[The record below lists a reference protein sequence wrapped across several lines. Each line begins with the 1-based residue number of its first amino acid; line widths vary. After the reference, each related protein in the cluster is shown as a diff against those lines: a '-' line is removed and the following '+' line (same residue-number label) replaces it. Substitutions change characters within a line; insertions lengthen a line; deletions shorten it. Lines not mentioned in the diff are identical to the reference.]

1 MLLYNLI
8 FGIHLYFS
16 IKQATDAVAKRLTEQ
31 VWHYANEI
39 DAYASN
45 LMNMAQSS
53 ASLLGRREFTDHLDV
68 SGFLTDILQQYQL
81 THGIKLFWLSRGND
95 WNIYH
100 AHRHDGLV
108 VIDQVADPVL
118 TSGQIWWL
126 QQQEQGEGFWT
137 DPRREAKGGWLISYM
152 VPVYSKSMILGYLVI
167 DVNLAD
173 LRMQVIDREMG
184 QPKFSIL
191 NGMGQYVQT
200 DSKTAQQY
208 NLQSIFESQDIYG
221 TPGLWS
227 DICALVEYG
236 KPTFRKIWV
245 PMRQHEYWVVG
256 APIKSG
262 RWWMI
267 THIRREVA
275 LVSVREQARVDALV
289 MLLSLVLI
297 FTCAC
302 LVSDRISRPVSRLK
316 QSMDDF
322 TYRQIKPA
330 IVNYSSDEIGSL
342 TESFRRLVRKLA
354 DREQALREARANN
367 IGHLVQRLRG
377 NYFYFNLNRNGCIT
391 HVSPSVEAILGY
403 RQGEFLRPL
412 IHFLNTYN
420 DRLKFRKQL
429 HMALE
434 GRWGETF
441 ELDIRSRDHRI
452 HRIEIF
458 WSDMGDASDKQ
469 SLIEGLANDITERVS
484 DTKKFKLLLDSAP
497 DATIIAT
504 PEGIIS
510 MVNSRAEELFGYQR
524 EELVNMPLKLLTPA
538 EHRALHPLLGDL
550 ASASWEALCLVEF
563 ESHGVN
569 SHGRIFPVDITSNPL
584 KTSDG
589 LLISMV
595 VRDIT
600 ERKRIEQELTGA
612 RDVAE
617 KANRAK
623 GLFLSNMSHELRTP
637 LNGVLGNAQLLL
649 RNRSLSEQDRMVLE
663 NIDVSGRHL
672 LSLINDILDM
682 TKIESSEIE
691 LNIAPTDLRELL
703 SDVQNI
709 LMEKAEGK
717 GLELRLD
724 IQQEL
729 PDVVMLDESKV
740 RQVLL
745 NLVSNAVKFTGRGWV
760 KLSARIRD
768 EETLLLEVRDT
779 GVGIA
784 HKDLERVFEPFR
796 QVHAGMQMGG
806 TGLGL
811 AISRK
816 LVQAMGG
823 EDLCVNSQEGRGS
836 VFVFDLPLVDGS
848 QAMLADKLRLQGG
861 TIHQSLKDSD
871 RGIPVLVV
879 DDIES
884 NRDMLAA
891 LLLSAGFDVS
901 KAGNG
906 RQAINAMQSHQYRL
920 VLMDIRMPVM
930 DGIAAIEKIRQ
941 MPEFSGIKVI
951 AVTASVSHEARDK
964 LLQQGFDH
972 YLAKP
977 LDAGQMFDAI
987 ARLLGI
993 SFEEESF
1000 SETCDEDSLM
1010 QGLAPEQC
1018 REFGRILTTALELGD
1033 LQMLEQTLLSQKDIC
1048 QKNKM
1053 LNYLLIMTRD
1063 MKIEKLEH
1071 LAVRLE
1077 KQARENT

>member
-39 DAYASN
+39 DTYARN

-81 THGIKLFWLSRGND
+81 AHGIKLFWLSTGDD

-100 AHRHDGLV
+100 AHRHNGLI
-108 VIDQVADPVL
+108 VIDRMADPAL

-126 QQQEQGEGFWT
+126 QQQEQRDGFWT
-137 DPRREAKGGWLISYM
+137 DPRGEAKGGWLVSYM
-152 VPVYSKSMILGYLVI
+152 VPIYSADMILGYLVI

-173 LRMQVIDREMG
+173 LRQRVIDREMG

-191 NGMGQYVQT
+191 NSMGQYVQT
-200 DSKTAQQY
+200 DSKTARQY

-221 TPGLWS
+221 TPGLWN
-227 DICALVEYG
+227 DIRALVEYG

-275 LVSVREQARVDALV
+275 LVSVREQAQVDALV

-322 TYRQIKPA
+322 TYRQVKPA

-342 TESFRRLVRKLA
+342 TESFRQLIRKLA

-377 NYFYFNLNRNGCIT
+377 NYFYFNLNRDGCVT

-403 RQGEFLRPL
+403 RQGKFLLPL
-412 IHFLNTYN
+412 ISFLNTDT
-420 DRLKFRKQL
+420 DRKKFRKQL
-429 HMALE
+429 RLALD
-434 GRWGETF
+434 GSWGDTF
-441 ELDIRSRDHRI
+441 ELDIRGKDKSVHRV
-452 HRIEIF
+452 EIF
-458 WSDMGDASDKQ
+458 WSDMGDTSGKQ

-510 MVNSRAEELFGYQR
+510 MVNTRAEELFGYPR
-524 EELVNMPLKLLTPA
+524 ESLINMPLKLLTPVGYR
-538 EHRALHPLLGDL
+538 EQHPLLGDL
-550 ASASWEALCLVEF
+550 TSASWKELCLVEF
-563 ESHGVN
+563 ESHGVDRR
-569 SHGRIFPVDITSNPL
+569 GRIFPVDITSNPL

-649 RNRSLSEQDRMVLE
+649 RNRNLSEQDRMVLE

-672 LSLINDILDM
+672 LTLINDILDM

-691 LNIAPTDLRELL
+691 LNIVPTDLRELL
-703 SDVQNI
+703 RDVQNI
-709 LMEKAEGK
+709 LMEKAVGK
-717 GLELRLD
+717 GLELRLE
-724 IQQEL
+724 IQEEL
-729 PDVVMLDESKV
+729 PEVVMLDESKV

-745 NLVSNAVKFTGRGWV
+745 NLVSNAVKFTGKGWV
-760 KLSARIRD
+760 KISVQMVA
-768 EETLLLEVRDT
+768 ESLLLKVQDT

-784 HKDLERVFEPFR
+784 RKDLERVFEPFR
-796 QVHAGMQMGG
+796 QVHAGLQMGG

-823 EDLCVNSQEGRGS
+823 EDLRVSSQEGRGS
-836 VFVFDLPLVDGS
+836 AFVFDLPLVDGS

-861 TIHQSLKDSD
+861 TIHQSLSDSD

-879 DDIES
+879 DDIEN

-891 LLLSAGFDVS
+891 LLSLSRILMCS
-901 KAGNG
+901 KAGEWTG
-906 RQAINAMQSHQYRL
+906 RRW
-920 VLMDIRMPVM
+920 R
-930 DGIAAIEKIRQ
+930 R
-941 MPEFSGIKVI
+941 
-951 AVTASVSHEARDK
+951 
-964 LLQQGFDH
+964 
-972 YLAKP
+972 
-977 LDAGQMFDAI
+977 
-987 ARLLGI
+987 
-993 SFEEESF
+993 
-1000 SETCDEDSLM
+1000 
-1010 QGLAPEQC
+1010 C
-1018 REFGRILTTALELGD
+1018 REYRFPAWF
-1033 LQMLEQTLLSQKDIC
+1033 
-1048 QKNKM
+1048 
-1053 LNYLLIMTRD
+1053 
-1063 MKIEKLEH
+1063 
-1071 LAVRLE
+1071 
-1077 KQARENT
+1077 

>member
-8 FGIHLYFS
+8 FGIHLYLS
-16 IKQATDAVAKRLTEQ
+16 IKQATDAAAKRLTEQ

-39 DAYASN
+39 DTYARD
-45 LMNMAQSS
+45 LMNMAHSS
-53 ASLLGRREFTDHLDV
+53 ARLLGRREFTDHV
-68 SGFLTDILQQYQL
+68 NISGFLTDILRQYQL
-81 THGIKLFWLSRGND
+81 AHGIKLIWFRSGHG
-95 WNIYH
+95 WNIYN
-100 AHRHDGLV
+100 AHRDNRQV
-108 VIDQVADPVL
+108 MIDQMTGSAL
-118 TSGQIWWL
+118 SSGQVWWL

-137 DPRREAKGGWLISYM
+137 DPRGTAKDGWLVSYM
-152 VPVYSKSMILGYLVI
+152 VPIYSGSLILGYLVV
-167 DVNLAD
+167 DVNLAN
-173 LRMQVIDREMG
+173 LRKQVIDREMG

-200 DSKTAQQY
+200 DSKTARQY
-208 NLQSIFESQDIYG
+208 NLQSIFESQDVYG

-227 DICALVEYG
+227 DIQALVTSG

-262 RWWMI
+262 HWWMI

-275 LVSVREQARVDALV
+275 LESVREQAQVDALI

-302 LVSDRISRPVSRLK
+302 LVSDRISRPASRLK

-322 TYRQIKPA
+322 TYRQVKPA
-330 IVNYSSDEIGSL
+330 IINNSSDEIGSL
-342 TESFRRLVRKLA
+342 TDSFQTLIKKLA

-377 NYFYFNLNRNGCIT
+377 NYFYFNLNREGCVI

-412 IHFLNTYN
+412 ISFLCSEN
-420 DRLKFRKQL
+420 DRLKFRRQL
-429 HMALE
+429 RTALD
-434 GRWGETF
+434 GKWGDTF
-441 ELDIRSRDHRI
+441 ELDICSKDGCV

-458 WSDMGDASDKQ
+458 WSDMGDTSDRQ
-469 SLIEGLANDITERVS
+469 ILIEGLANDITERVS
-484 DTKKFKLLLDSAP
+484 DTKKFKQLLDSAP

-510 MVNSRAEELFGYQR
+510 MVNTRAEELFGYQR
-524 EELVNMPLKLLTPA
+524 EALVNMPLKLLTAPQY
-538 EHRALHPLLGDL
+538 RKQHPLLGNL
-550 ASASWEALCLVEF
+550 ADASWNELCLVEF
-563 ESHGVN
+563 ESHGIDCR
-569 SHGRIFPVDITSNPL
+569 GRIFPVDITSNPL

-612 RDVAE
+612 RDAAE

-649 RNRSLSEQDRMVLE
+649 RNRNLSEQDRMVLE
-663 NIDVSGRHL
+663 SIDVSGRHL

-691 LNIAPTDLRELL
+691 LNIVPTDLRELL
-703 SDVQNI
+703 QDVQNI
-709 LMEKAEGK
+709 LMEKAVGK
-717 GLELRLD
+717 GLELRLE
-724 IQQEL
+724 IQDEL
-729 PDVVMLDESKV
+729 PEVIMLDESKV

-760 KLSARIRD
+760 KLMAGVRG
-768 EETLLLEVRDT
+768 EKLLLEVSDT

-784 HKDLERVFEPFR
+784 RKDLERVFEPFR
-796 QVHAGMQMGG
+796 QVHASMQMGG

-816 LVQAMGG
+816 LVQVMGG
-823 EDLCVNSQEGRGS
+823 EDLCVSSQEGHGS
-836 VFVFDLPLVDGS
+836 TFVFDLPLVDGS

-861 TIHQSLKDSD
+861 TIHQSLRDSD

-879 DDIES
+879 DDIKS

-891 LLLSAGFDVS
+891 LLISAGFNVS
-901 KAGNG
+901 KAGDG
-906 RQAINAMQSHQYRL
+906 RQAIDALLSRQHSL

-930 DGIAAIEKIRQ
+930 DGITAIGKIRL
-941 MPEFSGIKVI
+941 MPEISGVRVI
-951 AVTASVSHEARDK
+951 AVTASVSHEARDR
-964 LLQQGFDH
+964 LLKQGFDD

-987 ARLLGI
+987 GRLLDI
-993 SFEEESF
+993 SFVEENF
-1000 SETCDEDSLM
+1000 SGAWDEDSLL
-1010 QGLAPEQC
+1010 QDLDAGQCCELA
-1018 REFGRILTTALELGD
+1018 GILSSALELGD
-1033 LQMLEQTLLSQKDIC
+1033 LQMLEQTLLSQKGIC
-1048 QKNKM
+1048 QKSRV
-1053 LNYLLIMTRD
+1053 LNYLLAMTRD
-1063 MKIEKLEH
+1063 VKIEKLEE
-1071 LAVRLE
+1071 LASRLQNRD
-1077 KQARENT
+1077 KT